1 MGQLLDI
8 VNKNS
13 QSKVHKR
20 RNFIQVNSSQ
30 SRETHPLVETKI
42 VLHQDK
48 KKTAFIEK
56 VPTQS
61 IFMQMRFTNH
71 TVLIGQN
78 YAGLIA
84 QFRCKW
90 EYNCAV
96 LIGPGRSQS
105 IGQNMKPETS
115 L

>member
-20 RNFIQVNSSQ
+20 RNFIQVNSLQ
-30 SRETHPLVETKI
+30 TRETHPLMETKI
-42 VLHQDK
+42 VLHQDEE
-48 KKTAFIEK
+48 KTAFYRESAHSVHFYANEVYK
-56 VPTQS
+56 S
-61 IFMQMRFTNH
+61 Y

-84 QFRCKW
+84 QFRCK
-90 EYNCAV
+90 
-96 LIGPGRSQS
+96 
-105 IGQNMKPETS
+105 
-115 L
+115 